1 MTYLSAPLED
11 GAISVFALVLLS
23 ARRWRE
29 ARDTGLPVQPH
40 LFTELAPE
48 GGGMLAP
55 VIDSLM
61 HLYETV
67 LRRPVRVG
75 RDGAMSA
82 DEDLLLDLLT
92 GAKRSR
98 DSLSD
103 RGGMGRAFDTALAS
117 TRIMVSKA
125 FGLLAIA

>member
-11 GAISVFALVLLS
+11 GAISILALILAS

-29 ARDTGLPVQPH
+29 ARDIDLPVQPH

-48 GGGMLAP
+48 GGGILAP

-61 HLYETV
+61 HLYEIV

-75 RDGAMSA
+75 REGRASL
-82 DEDLLLDLLT
+82 DEELLLDLLT
-92 GAKRSR
+92 GTKQSR
-98 DSLSD
+98 DLFSNS
-103 RGGMGRAFDTALAS
+103 GGMGRVFDTALAS
-117 TRIMVSKA
+117 TQIMVRKA
-125 FGLLAIA
+125 FGLPTLI